1 MTKIRFLVLLAT
13 CVIVFSFATLIF
25 MYAKGIR
32 FNFEESKVTPTGLLV
47 VKSVP
52 DGAEIYINGEFKNAT
67 NTNITLV
74 PETYDIRIEK
84 EGFFTW
90 NKRLTIEKEAV
101 TEVTAHLFKSA
112 PSLSATTLAGAI
124 NPVPSRD
131 FTKIAYIVPPTSNG
145 TSLDNSGLWIIEMV
159 NLPLGFSRD
168 PKRITDGNLSDTA
181 FEWSPDGREILLTTT
196 RGAYLL
202 PAGEFTTQNQR
213 VNVIST
219 KTEILAEWE
228 KEKEKRLTAQL
239 AKLPDKLEQVISKQ
253 TYNVLFSPD
262 EDMFVYTASASATI
276 EEKLITPVPGASSQK
291 EERNIKK
298 GSTYVYDI
306 KEDRNFLIDSNVSDL
321 QIEGGYNS
329 QVNKRRLAWFPT
341 SRHLILAEDGKI
353 EIMDY
358 DGTNRQSVYSGSFI
372 TPHAFPTLSLDRLI
386 ILTNL
391 GASTP
396 SVNLYSLSIK

>member
-1 MTKIRFLVLLAT
+1 
-13 CVIVFSFATLIF
+13 

-145 TSLDNSGLWIIEMV
+145 TSLDNSEL
-159 NLPLGFSRD
+159 
-168 PKRITDGNLSDTA
+168 
-181 FEWSPDGREILLTTT
+181 
-196 RGAYLL
+196 
-202 PAGEFTTQNQR
+202 
-213 VNVIST
+213 
-219 KTEILAEWE
+219 
-228 KEKEKRLTAQL
+228 
-239 AKLPDKLEQVISKQ
+239 
-253 TYNVLFSPD
+253 
-262 EDMFVYTASASATI
+262 
-276 EEKLITPVPGASSQK
+276 
-291 EERNIKK
+291 
-298 GSTYVYDI
+298 
-306 KEDRNFLIDSNVSDL
+306 
-321 QIEGGYNS
+321 
-329 QVNKRRLAWFPT
+329 
-341 SRHLILAEDGKI
+341 
-353 EIMDY
+353 
-358 DGTNRQSVYSGSFI
+358 
-372 TPHAFPTLSLDRLI
+372 
-386 ILTNL
+386 
-391 GASTP
+391 
-396 SVNLYSLSIK
+396 

>member
-341 SRHLILAEDGKI
+341 SRHLVLAEDGKI

>member
-396 SVNLYSLSIK
+396 AVNLYSLSIK

>member
-196 RGAYLL
+196 RGVYLL

>member
-1 MTKIRFLVLLAT
+1 
-13 CVIVFSFATLIF
+13 
-25 MYAKGIR
+25 
-32 FNFEESKVTPTGLLV
+32 
-47 VKSVP
+47 
-52 DGAEIYINGEFKNAT
+52 
-67 NTNITLV
+67 
-74 PETYDIRIEK
+74 
-84 EGFFTW
+84 
-90 NKRLTIEKEAV
+90 
-101 TEVTAHLFKSA
+101 
-112 PSLSATTLAGAI
+112 
-124 NPVPSRD
+124 
-131 FTKIAYIVPPTSNG
+131 
-145 TSLDNSGLWIIEMV
+145 MV
-159 NLPLGFSRD
+159 NLPVGFSRD

-181 FEWSPDGREILLTTT
+181 FEWSPDSREILLTTT
-196 RGAYLL
+196 RGVYLL
-202 PAGEFTTQNQR
+202 PSGEFTTQNQR

-341 SRHLILAEDGKI
+341 SRHLILAEEGKI

>member
-90 NKRLTIEKEAV
+90 NKRLTIEKEEV

-396 SVNLYSLSIK
+396 AVNLYSLSIK

>member
-196 RGAYLL
+196 RGVYLL

-341 SRHLILAEDGKI
+341 SRHLILAEEGKI

-396 SVNLYSLSIK
+396 AVNLYSLSIK

>member
-341 SRHLILAEDGKI
+341 SRHLVLAEDGKI

-396 SVNLYSLSIK
+396 AVNLYSLSIK